1 MEELILD
8 LLDSPKAYTVKE
20 IATALGIKNEND
32 VRMILTTLCDELK
45 IHQTKKNKYIAFE
58 RTYLKKGRI
67 SVAKGGYGFVDF
79 GGNRDAFIHIKDLNG
94 AKDGDLVAIEVT
106 LQNKEKCEGKV
117 VKVGPRKEKALV
129 GEVVTKKK
137 RTYIVLDDKKQDMTV
152 ILDRKVPNLV
162 DGMKVIVSL
171 KDEIGKNTFTAEIQE
186 ILGHKDDPGIDLL
199 SIIKQYGIITE
210 FPEDV
215 VKEAEALPTEVTP
228 EEIKRILE
236 KGGKDLRNEMV
247 FTIDGD
253 DTKDIDDAL
262 SLSILPNG
270 NYNLKVHIANVS
282 HYVPPTSATFK
293 FATLVKG
300 TSTYVPSSST
310 PMLHRLLSNGIC
322 SLNPEVDRL
331 ALTFDME
338 FDKEGNCLNMDIYES
353 IIRSRKQMTYKNV
366 NKILEEGIVP
376 EGYEE
381 YASNLKL
388 MHGLALKIRKN
399 KILRGFID
407 FDLPE
412 YKIKLDDTG
421 KPVDISI
428 YPRGEAER
436 LIEDFMVATG
446 EGASIVLDNLGYE
459 NNHAYRVHGSPKET
473 RIYELKTFL
482 TAIGYRDKTKYLKD
496 MSPKNLQTLLRELSG
511 KKEYL
516 VIARELLKC
525 MQKASYSTKNIGH
538 FALASGSTCQVTS
551 PIRRS
556 GDLVNHV
563 LIKDAIYQRKPSIN
577 LDTDL
582 MRMCQVAS
590 TTERN
595 SEECE
600 RACNKMKSA
609 EYMKEHI
616 GEEFEGTISGLVR
629 AGFFVELP
637 NLVEG
642 FVNVINLRDDNYV
655 WDKDR
660 YAFIGRSSKQR
671 YRLGDKVTI
680 KVVGASKEAGTIDFE
695 VVQKEIVKVKTKEK
709 REKIQK

>member
-1 MEELILD
+1 MEQLILD
-8 LLDSPKAYTVKE
+8 LLNSPKAYTVKE
-20 IATALGIKNEND
+20 IANELGIKNEND
-32 VRMILTTLCDELK
+32 VRMVLTTLCDEFK
-45 IHQTKKNKYIAFE
+45 VHQTKKNKYVLFE
-58 RTYLKKGRI
+58 NSIYKKGLI

-79 GGNRDAFIHIKDLNG
+79 GGKRDAFIHIKDLNG

-106 LQNKEKCEGKV
+106 LQNKDKCEGKV

-137 RTYIVLDDKKQDMTV
+137 RTYIVLDDKKEDMTV
-152 ILDRKVPNLV
+152 ILDAKKHNLI
-162 DGMKVIVSL
+162 DGMKVIVTL
-171 KDEIGKNTFTAEIQE
+171 KDEVSKNTFTADVKEV
-186 ILGHKDDPGIDLL
+186 LGHKDDPGVDLL
-199 SIIKQYGIITE
+199 SIIKQYGIVTE
-210 FPEDV
+210 FPEEV
-215 VKEAEALPTEVTP
+215 VKEAEALPKEVTE
-228 EEIKRILE
+228 EEIKDILS
-236 KGGKDLRNEMV
+236 KGGKDLRNEMI

-262 SLSILPNG
+262 SLTILPNG
-270 NYNLKVHIANVS
+270 HYNLKVHIANVS

-300 TSTYVPSSST
+300 TSTYVPSSSS

-331 ALTFDME
+331 AVTFDME
-338 FDKEGNCLNMDIYES
+338 LDEDGNLIKFTPYES

-366 NKILEEGIVP
+366 NKILEDGVIP

-381 YASNLKL
+381 FASNLKT
-388 MHGLALKIRKN
+388 MHKLALKIRKN
-399 KILRGFID
+399 KVLRGFID

-412 YKIKLDDTG
+412 QKIKLDEKG
-421 KPVDISI
+421 KPIDISL

-436 LIEDFMVATG
+436 LIEDFMVLTG
-446 EGASIVLDNLGYE
+446 EGASNFLDNLGYKDK
-459 NNHAYRVHGSPKET
+459 HVYRVHGEPKDT
-473 RIYELKTFL
+473 KIFELKAFL
-482 TAIGYRDKTKYLKD
+482 TALGYRDKTKYLKE
-496 MSPKNLQTLLRELSG
+496 MSPKNLQTLLKELSN

-525 MQKASYSTKNIGH
+525 MQKASYSTRNIGH

-551 PIRRS
+551 PIRRA
-556 GDLVNHV
+556 GDLENHV

-577 LDTDL
+577 TDTEL

-590 TTERN
+590 QTERN

-600 RACNKMKSA
+600 RACNKMKAA
-609 EYMKEHI
+609 EYMKKHI
-616 GEEFEGTISGLVR
+616 GEEFEGTITGLVR

-642 FVNVINLRDDNYV
+642 FVNVINIPNDNYV
-655 WDKDR
+655 WDKEK
-660 YAFIGRSSKQR
+660 YAFIGRSTKQR
-671 YRLGDKVTI
+671 YRLGDRVTI
-680 KVVGASKEAGTIDFE
+680 RVVGASKEAGTIDFE
-695 VVQKEIVKVKTKEK
+695 VLQKENIKVKVKEK
-709 REKIQK
+709 